1 MFLPQNTHS
10 FNLLHT
16 QVMSEQ
22 EDDGFML
29 EVFKS
34 GAFLVIKRPLTIDA
48 VRHIRQGVIR
58 QRMHKLEKSTNK
70 DTITKNRN
78 NSIRNKGRCEIKKQV
93 HQLYND
99 DDDYDD
105 YSDDNNYNGD
115 SSMKKKVCMEWTK
128 ELHEKFLNALSQ
140 LGEERWFPK
149 KILELMGVPGLTRM
163 QVASHL
169 QKYRKEKLKFD
180 EKKTSQDRE
189 LPRNLFPQ
197 VLHEKKIGCMT
208 SLQTGKQSNT
218 PIGIDMSINGWQ
230 TINLMNNQ
238 IDRGSSMMNI
248 SNEGNIAQHIE
259 YTQLP
264 SGSVLGL
271 NLEGVYGN
279 RYTTTTNDYV
289 HQKSGFHD
297 FGQGSNDQDLSFVQ
311 RQSSEQIPNF
321 LRDLGNKGPSFI

>member
-1 MFLPQNTHS
+1 MIFLQ
-10 FNLLHT
+10 
-16 QVMSEQ
+16 
-22 EDDGFML
+22 
-29 EVFKS
+29 
-34 GAFLVIKRPLTIDA
+34 
-48 VRHIRQGVIR
+48 
-58 QRMHKLEKSTNK
+58 
-70 DTITKNRN
+70 
-78 NSIRNKGRCEIKKQV
+78 
-93 HQLYND
+93 
-99 DDDYDD
+99 
-105 YSDDNNYNGD
+105 
-115 SSMKKKVCMEWTK
+115 W
-128 ELHEKFLNALSQ
+128 
-140 LGEERWFPK
+140 PK
-149 KILELMGVPGLTRM
+149 KENV
-163 QVASHL
+163 
-169 QKYRKEKLKFD
+169 KYRKEKLKFD
-180 EKKTSQDRE
+180 EKKTSQDLE

-264 SGSVLGL
+264 SRSVLGL

-321 LRDLGNKGPSFI
+321 LRDLGNKGPNFI